1 MIDFSGKTYANLLS
15 DQLSRV
21 PDDLDKR
28 EGSIIQ
34 TALGPVS
41 WYLEGVY
48 MDMQRLQD
56 NYSQLTMLKG

>member
-1 MIDFSGKTYANLLS
+1 MIDFSGKTYANILS

-48 MDMQRLQD
+48 MDMQR
-56 NYSQLTMLKG
+56 

>member
-1 MIDFSGKTYANLLS
+1 MIDFSGKTYANILS

-34 TALGPVS
+34 TALG
-41 WYLEGVY
+41 
-48 MDMQRLQD
+48 Q
-56 NYSQLTMLKG
+56 